1 MTPEPGAQDR
11 PFRLDEATIDGL
23 HAAIKA
29 GRTTVVEVVQH
40 YIDRARAYNG
50 VASLLVTEDGL
61 PVPETRGAVRA
72 LGPLR
77 FPAETVKAGAILP
90 DLHKYQGPP
99 LEYGR
104 MDPTRASSTRSQR
117 STFEASGR

>member
-40 YIDRARAYNG
+40 YIDRARA
-50 VASLLVTEDGL
+50 
-61 PVPETRGAVRA
+61 
-72 LGPLR
+72 
-77 FPAETVKAGAILP
+77 
-90 DLHKYQGPP
+90 
-99 LEYGR
+99 
-104 MDPTRASSTRSQR
+104 
-117 STFEASGR
+117 